1 MYDNYKLM
9 NGDAE
14 TTLFGRFYDVK
25 AVE

>member
-1 MYDNYKLM
+1 M
-9 NGDAE
+9 NGDAK